1 MLSCPPPNGGFAAA
15 VAAASVVA
23 RPELMNATIASGPAT
38 MAASTM
44 RIARTAVEWDC
55 SVEVLMASAG
65 LVAADPPA
73 GPAGW
78 SQRAH
83 DGAKGGG
90 AAPAVAADR
99 YGGDENAVVLL
110 VVAGR
115 RQRVPGVRVD
125 PDLNAGTV
133 RCPFLPLGGLHRLLA
148 GDGRGQGGVDVR
160 GGPVVGVGRA
170 GVDSGVNP
178 VHRGA
183 ERRTHPLRVAI
194 VDRRVRCRQCEH
206 GRWCGA
212 PRRGWGTRSG
222 EDRCN
227 QQHDY
232 SLHADHADQAR
243 VERLPAA

>member
-170 GVDSGVNP
+170 GAGSVSTGDGAVRLGAAGEHAAARTAATSSTTILCTLIMPTRLASSGC
-178 VHRGA
+178 RQ
-183 ERRTHPLRVAI
+183 
-194 VDRRVRCRQCEH
+194 RCRST
-206 GRWCGA
+206 
-212 PRRGWGTRSG
+212 PS
-222 EDRCN
+222 
-227 QQHDY
+227 
-232 SLHADHADQAR
+232 
-243 VERLPAA
+243 AAVNGG